1 MEVKAGKLDFRK
13 HTDYFKE
20 FTETNKFLMCP
31 LLVWYC
37 QMYGLINYSV
47 TLKAKQNK
55 IWVNIKI
62 VTAIKVLKNQVFRTI
77 YNNPNL

>member
-20 FTETNKFLMCP
+20 FTETKKVC

-37 QMYGLINYSV
+37 KIYGLINDSV
-47 TLKAKQNK
+47 ALKAKQSK